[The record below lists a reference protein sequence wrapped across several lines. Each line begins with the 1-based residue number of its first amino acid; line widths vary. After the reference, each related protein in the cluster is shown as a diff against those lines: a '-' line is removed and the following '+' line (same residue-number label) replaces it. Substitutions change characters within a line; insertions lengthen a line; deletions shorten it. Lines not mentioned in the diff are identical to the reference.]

1 MDRVRIGLIGAGGV
15 ARTRHLPALAAT
27 PEAELGL
34 VWSRDPS
41 RAAEVAD
48 EFGFEDVAAS
58 WEQIVDSA
66 EIDAVIAATP
76 PVLHHPVTL
85 RALSVGKHVLS
96 QARMARNLRE
106 AREMLRASEAAP
118 HLVTCLY
125 PPLPGLKGDLVMQR
139 LLAHGYV
146 GEIREVRVTGM
157 FLLDPGDGYSWQGD
171 PDVTGVNAMTMG
183 MWAEVLNRWVG
194 PATRVMATGT
204 SHRRTRTTVDGATV
218 DATVPDSLGIV
229 ADLECGATA
238 SYHFSTAAAFGPGS
252 SIEIYGSGGALVY
265 TLFEERIE
273 GATSGD
279 DALQPVPVPE
289 AEERRQTTDSEFV
302 NAILGGT
309 PVSPDFAEGIR
320 YMEFS
325 EAVAV
330 SLATGEAVP
339 VPPPEKMDAWGR
351 FLDS

>member
-15 ARTRHLPALAAT
+15 ARTRHLPALVNI
-27 PEAELGL
+27 PEADLRL
-34 VWSRDPS
+34 VWSRDPA
-41 RAAEVAD
+41 RAAEAAD
-48 EFGFEDVAAS
+48 EFGIAGTAPS
-58 WEQIVDSA
+58 WEEIAESD

-76 PVLHHPVTL
+76 PILHHPVTL
-85 RALSVGKHVLS
+85 RALSAGKHVLS
-96 QARMARNLRE
+96 QARMARNLGE

-118 HLVTCLY
+118 ELVTCLY
-125 PPLPGLKGDLVMQR
+125 PPLPGLKGDRVMKR
-139 LLAHGYV
+139 LLADGYV
-146 GEIREVRVTGM
+146 GDIREVRVTGAS
-157 FLLDPGDGYSWQGD
+157 LIEPGEGYSWQSD

-194 PATRVMATGT
+194 PATRVMATGA
-204 SHRRTRTTVDGATV
+204 SHRRTRTTSDGATV
-218 DATVPDSLGIV
+218 DAVVPDSLGIA

-238 SYHFSTAAAFGPGS
+238 TYHFSTAAAFGPGS
-252 SIEIYGSGGALVY
+252 SIEIYGSRGALVY

-279 DALQPVPVPE
+279 EAPRPIPVPG

-302 NAILGGT
+302 RAILEGT
-309 PVSPDFAEGIR
+309 PVYPDFPEGVR

-325 EAVAV
+325 EAVAI

-339 VPPPEKMDAWGR
+339 VPPPERMYAWGQGNR
-351 FLDS
+351 I